1 MELAASSPGE
11 LIFSTMYPHIFASS
25 QSIVKRSDR
34 SIVISCTPTE
44 VSDIR
49 SLEAKVLRD
58 LRKCSKHLIAGF
70 RDELAAMFESS
81 VDADYPGRVK
91 FNLAQPSPDCSSDQ
105 DLALSPVLVTMR
117 PGHIFVTWTASLLDY
132 EVCPGDMSLD
142 TCLAE
147 SVCKRSRR
155 VRNLLSEMEA
165 RALANAKNIKPLDAL
180 LTQHGFP

>member
-147 SVCKRSRR
+147 AVCKRSRR